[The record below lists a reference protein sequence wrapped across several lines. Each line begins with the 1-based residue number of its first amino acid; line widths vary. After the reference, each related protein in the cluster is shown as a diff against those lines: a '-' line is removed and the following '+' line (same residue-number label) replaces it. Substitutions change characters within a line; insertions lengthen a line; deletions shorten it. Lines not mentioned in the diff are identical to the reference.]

1 MTIAISISSTIGGSG
16 KTTIACM
23 FAHLLSANYK
33 VLALDLCGQCDL
45 SEVLLHDN
53 TVRGTICDVLESGDV
68 ASYIVPINENLHI
81 IPGDQWICSSP
92 FKFYIQGYKMP
103 EVVIAM
109 KELLNQAKTAYYD
122 FVVIDTP
129 STSSKEVFSLSLSI
143 SDFAVM
149 TYSPNKLQLIKSWLN
164 KIKYVQ
170 DEFNPELRVGGIL
183 RTRFNDI
190 EASHIFYN
198 QEACRLYPDYCWNSV
213 FPNSPLFA
221 NIDSHS
227 IQKSQVAT
235 AFKPVLDEM
244 IFRLLKTRNG
254 IELWQK

>member
-1 MTIAISISSTIGGSG
+1 MTITISISSTIGGSG

-33 VLALDLCGQCDL
+33 VLALDLCGQCNFT
-45 SEVLLHDN
+45 EVLLQDN
-53 TVRGTICDVLESGDV
+53 TVRGTICDVLEIGNV
-68 ASYIVPINENLHI
+68 TSYIVSIDENLHI

-92 FKFYIQGYKMP
+92 SKFYIQGYKTP
-103 EVVIAM
+103 EVVFAM

-129 STSSKEVFSLSLSI
+129 STSSKEVLNLSLSI

-198 QEACRLYPDYCWNSV
+198 REVYRRHPEYCWNSI
-213 FPNSPLFA
+213 FHNSPLFR
-221 NIDSHS
+221 ILTP
-227 IQKSQVAT
+227 I
-235 AFKPVLDEM
+235 L
-244 IFRLLKTRNG
+244 
-254 IELWQK
+254 

>member
-16 KTTIACM
+16 KTTVAYM
-23 FAHLLSANYK
+23 FSQLLSTNYK
-33 VLALDLCGQCDL
+33 VLALDLCGQCNFT
-45 SEVLLHDN
+45 EVLLHDN
-53 TVRGTICDVLESGDV
+53 TVNETVCDAFETGDV
-68 ASYIVPINENLHI
+68 ISHI
-81 IPGDQWICSSP
+81 IPITKNLHVLPGDMWVIAIP
-92 FKFYIQGYKMP
+92 THLYIQGFKTTQI
-103 EVVIAM
+103 VVVLRD
-109 KELLNQAKTAYYD
+109 LLNRAKNDYD
-122 FVVIDTP
+122 FVVVDCPNICA
-129 STSSKEVFSLSLSI
+129 EELFNVSLSVT
-143 SDFAVM
+143 DFAIM

-198 QEACRLYPDYCWNSV
+198 REVYRRHPDYCWNSV

-221 NIDSHS
+221 NIDSYS

-244 IFRLLKTRNG
+244 ILRLLKSRKG
-254 IELWQK
+254 